1 MEEATKQDLTKPI
14 ANRGMVSLSANLR
27 LKISDYNNLQEYLVS
42 RIQYAFNKTTWR
54 AKIMDEID
62 EQLLGAVE
70 LRGKDRARARSN
82 RKGKSTKVT
91 DVNLALGQ
99 AQIDTAV
106 TALLDMLVPTDKM
119 YEPFGNAE
127 SQSAA
132 LAVTAELNK
141 SADKFN
147 HISEYHKA
155 ISDVLRYNIGGLE
168 IRWTDIMGNKLTN
181 DVLGQPSVLTN
192 TVVFSGNR
200 LKALDMRNAF
210 YDQTVEPEY
219 VSTQGSYA
227 GYVDIIGISQLNE
240 MIDRDE
246 VYAEYVD
253 DSWMPVNDL
262 LYYNQRPEL
271 RTPAITEKDSRRV
284 SYDTLFGINESPD
297 KAIYL
302 ITCYAKIRPQLFG
315 LSEDS
320 GIQVWQFELIGSRII
335 SAKPMV
341 NAHSRLPIVFASATC
356 DSLGAAMVGYSET
369 LIPMQNFASFLINAR
384 QRGYTKQLYGL
395 TFYDKNKIDMR
406 QVLNATDDNRFE
418 NAYIPVDVSDGGSVG
433 NFVQSFNDAPDTAGT
448 LGDIS
453 AVVELMQTLL
463 PTDSRQAL
471 GNLSRVSQWQ
481 AQRTVRETD
490 KRTIKIGRL
499 LNASLIS
506 PVIYQSVYN
515 VLQFMTEIPVRQD
528 DGTIENVDISELR
541 DQDLE
546 LKISSALRGIDKDLA
561 ADRLR
566 DVINSLIQVPNI
578 SSDINIISLV
588 RYWSTLMGINIDLAQ
603 FKVDS
608 PFDKLT
614 PEQKQ
619 AAYQLLMTY
628 VQQQQAQQAI
638 PDAVSTVDPGQAS
651 QASLARVD

>member
-1 MEEATKQDLTKPI
+1 MEEAKKQDLTKPI
-14 ANRGMVSLSANLR
+14 PTRGVVSLSADVSLNTA
-27 LKISDYNNLQEYLVS
+27 DYSTLQEYLVS
-42 RIQYAFNKTTWR
+42 RIQYSFNKTTWR
-54 AKIMDEID
+54 AAIMDDID
-62 EQLLGAVE
+62 RQLLGAID
-70 LRGKDRARARSN
+70 LRGKDKARARNN
-82 RKGKSTKVT
+82 RNGKSAKVT
-91 DVNLALGQ
+91 DVNLPLGQ

-155 ISDVLRYNIGGLE
+155 ISDALRYNIGGVE
-168 IRWTDIMGNKLTN
+168 IKWTNVVGNKLTN
-181 DVLGQPSVLTN
+181 NVLGEPEVEES
-192 TVVFSGNR
+192 TVVFSGNK
-200 LKALDMRNAF
+200 LKALDMRNTF
-210 YDQTVEPEY
+210 YDLTVNPEDL
-219 VSTQGSYA
+219 STQGSYA
-227 GYVDIIGISQLNE
+227 GYVDLIGISQLNDLIE
-240 MIDRDE
+240 QGE
-246 VYAEYVD
+246 VYADYVCD
-253 DSWMPVNDL
+253 KWTPVNEL

-271 RTPAITEKDSRRV
+271 RNAATTDKQYRRE
-284 SYDTLFGINESPD
+284 SFDRLFGIDESPD

-302 ITCYAKIRPQLFG
+302 ITMYIRLRPKLFKLG
-315 LSEDS
+315 PSE
-320 GIQVWQFELIGSRII
+320 GAQIWEFKLIGSRIV
-335 SAKPMV
+335 SAKPLS
-341 NAHSRLPIVFASATC
+341 NAHGRLPIVLTSATC
-356 DSLGAAMVGYSET
+356 DSLGDAMMSYSET
-369 LIPMQNFASFLINAR
+369 LIPMQNFASFLVNAK

-418 NAYIPVDVSDGGSVG
+418 NAYIPVDVSDGGNVG

-448 LGDIS
+448 MPDLS

-463 PTDSRQAL
+463 PTDSRQSLA
-471 GNLSRVSQWQ
+471 NLSRVSQWQ

-515 VLQFMTEIPVRQD
+515 ILQYMTDIPVRQD
-528 DGTIENVDISELR
+528 DGTIVTVDVSELR

-578 SSDINIISLV
+578 SADINIVGLV
-588 RYWSTLMGINIDLAQ
+588 RYWSTLMGLNIDLAQ

-619 AAYQLLMTY
+619 AAYQLLMAY
-628 VQQQQAQQAI
+628 VQQQQAQQAL
-638 PDAVSTVDPGQAS
+638 PNSVKTVPESEAS